1 MNPAPISSP
10 PIRPSVLA
18 LDAYVPGEQRPV
30 PNLVKLNTNE
40 NPYPPSP
47 AVAAT
52 LSAFPAA
59 ALARYPDPAC
69 TALRRRLAELHG
81 CSPENIIVGN
91 GSDEVLRLATRA
103 FTLPG
108 GSIATFD
115 PSYSL
120 YPVLAAA
127 EELTTRRVPLA
138 PGFAWA
144 DPSPADL
151 ADATLFFLTNPN
163 APTGVLYPDAPVEA
177 FARAFPGTLL
187 VDEAYADFADA
198 ETCGVRLADSLPNVL
213 ACRTFSKS
221 WSLAGL
227 RCGYAIG
234 HPDLIGALYKLKD
247 SYNNDRIAQAIA
259 LAALSDVPWMRENAR
274 KIRATRQRVADA
286 LRARGFAV
294 IPSQSNFLFV
304 RPPAPDTADALFARL
319 REHKILV
326 RHFPASPLTAPF
338 LRVSIGTDAQMDA
351 FLQASLP

>member
-1 MNPAPISSP
+1 MDRIRKSVSQLAP
-10 PIRPSVLA
+10 
-18 LDAYVPGEQRPV
+18 YVPGEQPKV
-30 PNLVKLNTNE
+30 TGLIKLNTNE

-47 AVAAT
+47 RVADA
-52 LSAFPAA
+52 LRAIADAPAD
-59 ALARYPDPAC
+59 LRLYPDPNA
-69 TALRRRLAELHG
+69 TALRRRLGELHG
-81 CSPENIIVGN
+81 TDPDRIFVGN
-91 GSDEVLRLATRA
+91 GSDEVLRLVVRA
-103 FTLPG
+103 FTQVG
-108 GSIATFD
+108 GRAAMFD
-115 PSYSL
+115 PTYSL
-120 YPVLAAA
+120 YPVLCEA
-127 EELTTRRVPLA
+127 EEIAVSRVPLA
-138 PGFAWA
+138 TDFSWR
-144 DPSPADL
+144 DPLPL
-151 ADATLFFLTNPN
+151 LPPDASLFFLTNPN

-247 SYNNDRIAQAIA
+247 SYNNDRIAQAVA
-259 LAALSDVPWMRENAR
+259 LAALSDVPWMLENAR

-286 LRARGFAV
+286 LHARGYAV
-294 IPSQSNFLFV
+294 VPSQSNFLFV

-326 RHFPASPLTAPF
+326 RHFPASPLTAPY

-351 FLQASLP
+351 FLEVALP